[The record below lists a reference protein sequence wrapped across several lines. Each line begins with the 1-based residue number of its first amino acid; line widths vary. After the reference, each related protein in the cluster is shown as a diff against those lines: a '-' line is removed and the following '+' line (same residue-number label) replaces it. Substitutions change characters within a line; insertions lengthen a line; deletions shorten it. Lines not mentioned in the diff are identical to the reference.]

1 VDQAG
6 SGAGHPKSSATDGY
20 GDQEQLERAEK
31 GQGWAQPWIT
41 KAHLVKSQM
50 LNDLKSEQV
59 LRVLLTCGRARSLV
73 LMCGIGTI
81 EVKALRCARFDSRS
95 SLVVQLKSS
104 ALIFKERGKMST
116 TWFITGAS
124 RGIGRELTEQAL
136 ARVDCV
142 AATLRHPEQ
151 LDDLAAVHGDRLWV
165 RQLDVTDTMQL
176 GRVVEEAFTD
186 HERIDVVV
194 SNAGFG
200 VFGAAEDLTNDQVEQ
215 MIATNLTAAIHLA
228 RLVVP
233 YLRRQGGGR
242 LMQLSSMGGHIAF
255 PAFSLYHATKW
266 GIEGFY
272 EALAQEVEPFGIH
285 TTLVEPGMIRTS
297 FYEAATRVPVSEPYQ
312 GGPADRK
319 PIPLEQMPGS
329 QTRVVAA
336 MIEAALSENPPR
348 RLLLGSD
355 AYGLVTHALN
365 ERLATFERQRA
376 VAFSTDVDQGEVAS

>member
-1 VDQAG
+1 M
-6 SGAGHPKSSATDGY
+6 SS
-20 GDQEQLERAEK
+20 
-31 GQGWAQPWIT
+31 
-41 KAHLVKSQM
+41 
-50 LNDLKSEQV
+50 
-59 LRVLLTCGRARSLV
+59 
-73 LMCGIGTI
+73 
-81 EVKALRCARFDSRS
+81 
-95 SLVVQLKSS
+95 
-104 ALIFKERGKMST
+104 

-124 RGIGRELTEQAL
+124 RGMGRELTEQAL
-136 ARVDCV
+136 ARGDRV
-142 AATLRHPEQ
+142 AATLRTPSQ
-151 LDDLAAVHGDRLWV
+151 LDDLVAVNGDRLRV
-165 RQLDVTDTMQL
+165 RQLDVTDIMQM
-176 GRVVEEAFTD
+176 GRVVEEVFTD

-200 VFGAAEDLTNDQVEQ
+200 VFGAAEDVTNDQVEQ

-242 LMQLSSMGGHIAF
+242 LMQMSSMGGHIAF

-272 EALAQEVEPFGIH
+272 EALAQEVAPFGIH
-285 TTLVEPGMIRTS
+285 TTLVEPGMIRTG
-297 FYEAATRVPVSEPYQ
+297 FYEAATRVPVSEPYR

-336 MIEAALSENPPR
+336 MIEAAQSEHPPR

-355 AYGLVTHALN
+355 AYRLVTEALN

-376 VAFSTDVDQGEVAS
+376 VAFSTDVDQGEDAS

>member
-1 VDQAG
+1 M
-6 SGAGHPKSSATDGY
+6 SS
-20 GDQEQLERAEK
+20 
-31 GQGWAQPWIT
+31 
-41 KAHLVKSQM
+41 
-50 LNDLKSEQV
+50 
-59 LRVLLTCGRARSLV
+59 
-73 LMCGIGTI
+73 
-81 EVKALRCARFDSRS
+81 
-95 SLVVQLKSS
+95 
-104 ALIFKERGKMST
+104 

-124 RGIGRELTEQAL
+124 RGMGRELTEQAL
-136 ARVDCV
+136 ARGDRV
-142 AATLRHPEQ
+142 AATLRTPSQ
-151 LDDLAAVHGDRLWV
+151 LDDLVAVHGHRLWV
-165 RQLDVTDTMQL
+165 RQLDVTDTMQM
-176 GRVVEEAFTD
+176 GRVFEEAFTD

-200 VFGAAEDLTNDQVEQ
+200 VFGAAEDVTNDQVEQ

-242 LMQLSSMGGHIAF
+242 LIQVSSMGGHMAF

-272 EALAQEVEPFGIH
+272 EALAQEVAPFGIH
-285 TTLVEPGMIRTS
+285 TTLVEPGMIRTG
-297 FYEAATRVPVSEPYQ
+297 FYEAATRVPMSEPYR

-336 MIEAALSENPPR
+336 MIEAAQSENPPR

-355 AYGLVTHALN
+355 AYGLVTDALK
-365 ERLATFERQRA
+365 ERLATFERQKA
-376 VAFSTDVDQGEVAS
+376 VAFSTDVDQGEDAS

>member
-1 VDQAG
+1 M
-6 SGAGHPKSSATDGY
+6 SS
-20 GDQEQLERAEK
+20 
-31 GQGWAQPWIT
+31 
-41 KAHLVKSQM
+41 
-50 LNDLKSEQV
+50 
-59 LRVLLTCGRARSLV
+59 
-73 LMCGIGTI
+73 
-81 EVKALRCARFDSRS
+81 
-95 SLVVQLKSS
+95 
-104 ALIFKERGKMST
+104 

-136 ARVDCV
+136 ARGDRV

-151 LDDLAAVHGDRLWV
+151 LDDLAVVHGDRLWV
-165 RQLDVTDTMQL
+165 RQLDVTDTVRM
-176 GRVVEEAFTD
+176 GHIVEEAFTD

-200 VFGAAEDLTNDQVEQ
+200 VFGAAEDLTTEQVEQ
-215 MIATNLTAAIHLA
+215 MIATNLTAAIQLA
-228 RLVVP
+228 RMVVP

-242 LMQLSSMGGHIAF
+242 LLQLSSMGGHIAF

-329 QTRVVAA
+329 QIKVVAA
-336 MIEAALSENPPR
+336 VLEAALSENPPR

-355 AYGLVTHALN
+355 AYGLVTDVLK
-365 ERLATFERQRA
+365 ERLSTFERQKA
-376 VAFSTDVDQGEVAS
+376 VAFSTDVDQGEDAS

>member
-1 VDQAG
+1 M
-6 SGAGHPKSSATDGY
+6 SS
-20 GDQEQLERAEK
+20 
-31 GQGWAQPWIT
+31 
-41 KAHLVKSQM
+41 
-50 LNDLKSEQV
+50 
-59 LRVLLTCGRARSLV
+59 
-73 LMCGIGTI
+73 
-81 EVKALRCARFDSRS
+81 
-95 SLVVQLKSS
+95 
-104 ALIFKERGKMST
+104 

-124 RGIGRELTEQAL
+124 RGMGRELTEQAL
-136 ARVDCV
+136 ARGDRV
-142 AATLRHPEQ
+142 AATLRTPSQ
-151 LDDLAAVHGDRLWV
+151 LDDLVAVHGHRLWV
-165 RQLDVTDTMQL
+165 RQLDVTDTMQM

-200 VFGAAEDLTNDQVEQ
+200 VFGAAEDVTNDQVEQ

-242 LMQLSSMGGHIAF
+242 LMQVSSMGGHMAF

-272 EALAQEVEPFGIH
+272 EALAQEVAPFGIH
-285 TTLVEPGMIRTS
+285 TVLVEPGMIRTG
-297 FYEAATRVPVSEPYQ
+297 FYEAATRVPMSEPYR

-336 MIEAALSENPPR
+336 MIEAAQSENPPR

-355 AYGLVTHALN
+355 AYRLVTEALN

>member
-1 VDQAG
+1 M
-6 SGAGHPKSSATDGY
+6 SS
-20 GDQEQLERAEK
+20 
-31 GQGWAQPWIT
+31 
-41 KAHLVKSQM
+41 
-50 LNDLKSEQV
+50 
-59 LRVLLTCGRARSLV
+59 
-73 LMCGIGTI
+73 
-81 EVKALRCARFDSRS
+81 
-95 SLVVQLKSS
+95 
-104 ALIFKERGKMST
+104 

-124 RGIGRELTEQAL
+124 RGMGRELTEQAL
-136 ARVDCV
+136 ARGDRV
-142 AATLRHPEQ
+142 ASTLRTPSQ
-151 LDDLAAVHGDRLWV
+151 LDDLIAVHGHRLWV
-165 RQLDVTDTMQL
+165 RQLDVTDTLQM

-200 VFGAAEDLTNDQVEQ
+200 VFGAAEDVTNDQVEQ

-242 LMQLSSMGGHIAF
+242 LMQVSSMGGHMAF

-272 EALAQEVEPFGIH
+272 EALAQEVAPFGIH
-285 TTLVEPGMIRTS
+285 TTLVEPGMIRTG
-297 FYEAATRVPVSEPYQ
+297 FYEAATRVPMSEPYR

-319 PIPLEQMPGS
+319 PIPLEQMSGS
-329 QTRVVAA
+329 QTRVVAS
-336 MIEAALSENPPR
+336 MIEAAQSENPPR

-355 AYGLVTHALN
+355 AYRLVTEALN

-376 VAFSTDVDQGEVAS
+376 VAFSTDVDQGEDAS

>member
-1 VDQAG
+1 M
-6 SGAGHPKSSATDGY
+6 SS
-20 GDQEQLERAEK
+20 
-31 GQGWAQPWIT
+31 
-41 KAHLVKSQM
+41 
-50 LNDLKSEQV
+50 
-59 LRVLLTCGRARSLV
+59 
-73 LMCGIGTI
+73 
-81 EVKALRCARFDSRS
+81 
-95 SLVVQLKSS
+95 
-104 ALIFKERGKMST
+104 

-124 RGIGRELTEQAL
+124 RGMGRELTEQAL
-136 ARVDCV
+136 ARGDRV
-142 AATLRHPEQ
+142 AATLRTPSQ
-151 LDDLAAVHGDRLWV
+151 LDDLVAVHGHRLWV
-165 RQLDVTDTMQL
+165 RQLDVTDTMQI
-176 GRVVEEAFTD
+176 GRVVEEAFTY
-186 HERIDVVV
+186 HERMDVVV

-200 VFGAAEDLTNDQVEQ
+200 VFGAAEDVTNDQVEQ

-242 LMQLSSMGGHIAF
+242 LIQVSSMGGHMAF

-272 EALAQEVEPFGIH
+272 EALAQEVAPFGIH
-285 TTLVEPGMIRTS
+285 TTLVEPGMIRTG
-297 FYEAATRVPVSEPYQ
+297 FYEAATRVPMSEPYR

-336 MIEAALSENPPR
+336 MIEAAQSENPPR

-355 AYGLVTHALN
+355 AYRLVTEALN

-376 VAFSTDVDQGEVAS
+376 VAFSTDVDQGEDAS

>member
-1 VDQAG
+1 
-6 SGAGHPKSSATDGY
+6 
-20 GDQEQLERAEK
+20 
-31 GQGWAQPWIT
+31 
-41 KAHLVKSQM
+41 
-50 LNDLKSEQV
+50 
-59 LRVLLTCGRARSLV
+59 
-73 LMCGIGTI
+73 
-81 EVKALRCARFDSRS
+81 
-95 SLVVQLKSS
+95 
-104 ALIFKERGKMST
+104 MST

-124 RGIGRELTEQAL
+124 RGLGRELTEQVL
-136 ARVDCV
+136 ARGDRV
-142 AATLRHPEQ
+142 AATLRTPSQ
-151 LDDLAAVHGDRLWV
+151 LDDLVAVHGHRLWV
-165 RQLDVTDTMQL
+165 RQLDVTDTMQM

-200 VFGAAEDLTNDQVEQ
+200 VFGAAEDVTNDQVEQ
-215 MIATNLTAAIHLA
+215 MITTNLTAAIHLA

-242 LMQLSSMGGHIAF
+242 LMQVSSMGGHMAF

-272 EALAQEVEPFGIH
+272 EALAQEVAPFGIH
-285 TTLVEPGMIRTS
+285 TTLVEPGMIRTG
-297 FYEAATRVPVSEPYQ
+297 FYEAATRVPMSEPYR

-336 MIEAALSENPPR
+336 IIEAAQSENPPR

-355 AYGLVTHALN
+355 AYRLVTEALN

-376 VAFSTDVDQGEVAS
+376 VAFSTDVDQGEDAS

>member
-1 VDQAG
+1 M
-6 SGAGHPKSSATDGY
+6 SS
-20 GDQEQLERAEK
+20 
-31 GQGWAQPWIT
+31 
-41 KAHLVKSQM
+41 
-50 LNDLKSEQV
+50 
-59 LRVLLTCGRARSLV
+59 
-73 LMCGIGTI
+73 
-81 EVKALRCARFDSRS
+81 
-95 SLVVQLKSS
+95 
-104 ALIFKERGKMST
+104 

-124 RGIGRELTEQAL
+124 RGMGRELTEQAL
-136 ARVDCV
+136 ARGDRV
-142 AATLRHPEQ
+142 AATLRTPSQ
-151 LDDLAAVHGDRLWV
+151 LDDLVAVHGHRLWV
-165 RQLDVTDTMQL
+165 RQLDVTDTMQM

-200 VFGAAEDLTNDQVEQ
+200 VFGAAEDVTNDQVEQ

-228 RLVVP
+228 RMVVP

-242 LMQLSSMGGHIAF
+242 LMQVSSMGGHMAF

-272 EALAQEVEPFGIH
+272 EALAQEVAPFGIH
-285 TTLVEPGMIRTS
+285 TTLVEPGMIRTG
-297 FYEAATRVPVSEPYQ
+297 FYEAATRVPMSEPYR

-329 QTRVVAA
+329 QTKVVAA

-355 AYGLVTHALN
+355 AYRLVTEALN

-376 VAFSTDVDQGEVAS
+376 VAFSTDVDQGEDAS